1 MHYEKGG
8 QILMSFLR
16 LLQFLLVGLQFLLVG
31 NQDVPK
37 YDLRKKPTSDDA
49 MKGLNEFLQ
58 RNFYI
63 ICVLAII
70 FLLIMFV
77 ICCYMIVGMSAVE
90 SGVTYNHIGDII

>member
-1 MHYEKGG
+1 MLGFKSRQLIKLEKK
-8 QILMSFLR
+8 QH
-16 LLQFLLVGLQFLLVG
+16 
-31 NQDVPK
+31 K